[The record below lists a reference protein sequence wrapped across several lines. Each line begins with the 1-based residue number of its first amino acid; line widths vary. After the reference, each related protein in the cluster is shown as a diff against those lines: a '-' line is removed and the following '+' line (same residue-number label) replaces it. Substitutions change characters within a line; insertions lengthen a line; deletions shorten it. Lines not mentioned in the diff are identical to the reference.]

1 MTDKEKTKPRG
12 RPRAFDREKA
22 LDQAQALFH
31 ARGYEGV
38 GVAALA
44 DAMGINPPSLYA
56 AFDSKA
62 ALYDEVL
69 ERYATSN
76 PLPVDTLLKPKSNPV
91 SALTALLRE
100 AARVYALDPQTPG
113 CMVLEGARGADRQ
126 AADLACNWKGKSR
139 ERLRDYL
146 RPTHAAQAEV
156 VADYMV
162 TMMSGLSAD
171 ARGGHSRTRLAA
183 VADMGGLAIG
193 SMLRSA

>member
-1 MTDKEKTKPRG
+1 MTDKEKAKPRG

-31 ARGYEGV
+31 AQGYEGV

-44 DAMGINPPSLYA
+44 EAMGINPPSLYA
-56 AFDSKA
+56 AFGSKA

-69 ERYATSN
+69 GRYAMSN
-76 PLPVDTLLKPKSNPV
+76 PLPVDTLLTPESDPV

-100 AARVYALDPQTPG
+100 AARVYALDPQAPG
-113 CMVLEGARGADRQ
+113 CLVLEGARGADRQ
-126 AADLACNWKGKSR
+126 AAGLACNWKSKSR

-146 RPTHAAQAEV
+146 HPAHAAQAEV

-171 ARGGHSRTRLAA
+171 ARGGHSRARLAA
-183 VADMGGLAIG
+183 VADMAGLAIA